1 MDVNDAR
8 YQVGQRLHHPLFG
21 EGLIVEV
28 HTDRGREVLEVVF
41 DGQLR
46 RLSAA
51 RDWEIVDGSRS
62 RETVVAGDG
71 RDDEPLPLVP
81 RASGPRR
88 AWHPQG
94 DRLLERWLANGSE
107 SQAHFDA
114 RAQAE
119 EWAGWA
125 SADRLLSLDS
135 LRGVERFPHQVDA
148 CLRVLRDFGGRGIL
162 ADEVGLGKTVEAG
175 IVLKEYLLRGAVRTV
190 LVLVPASLCEQWRAE
205 LWEKFELDFVVS
217 RGPAGQWG
225 RHPLVI
231 SSLETARHERHR
243 RRVRGA
249 NYDMVVVDEAHRLR
263 NHLTLGWKFINDL
276 NPRYLLLL
284 TATPVQNDLRE
295 LYNLVTLVRP
305 GTVGTFSQFRR
316 DFLSGHDKRTPRNT
330 PRLRRLLRSV
340 MIRTRR
346 GDTQLTFAPRKVD
359 TLWVPQNV
367 AERNLYKQVS
377 EFVADAVHGDAGQPG
392 KPHYF
397 TLMVLQK
404 EMGSSWAAAAGT
416 LLRLASHPDGLDPKR
431 VRAFADRAAALSADP
446 SKIKTL
452 LRSITAL
459 QGEKAIVFT
468 QFRATQDAIV
478 NALNDAGLS
487 HQVFHGEMGWREKE
501 DSLEAFRLRDQ
512 VLVSTEAGGEGRN
525 LQYARNV
532 INYDLPWNPMRLEQR
547 IGRVHRLGQEHPVRV
562 TNLVA
567 RGTIEA
573 YVLEILERKIRMFE
587 LVVGEMEEI
596 LGAWNTHGSFED
608 EVFRRW
614 TESRS
619 PRVRKKRFG
628 ELAQHLVTARKLYQ
642 QQRDNQS
649 WLFRGPADH
658 EDEGSGQ

>member
-1 MDVNDAR
+1 MELSESR
-8 YQVGQRLHHPLFG
+8 YQVGQRLHHPVFG

-51 RDWEIVDGSRS
+51 REWEIVDGVR
-62 RETVVAGDG
+62 VVEPAPAGG
-71 RDDEPLPLVP
+71 GSAATASPATA
-81 RASGPRR
+81 RALGTIRR
-88 AWHPQG
+88 HWHPQG
-94 DRLLERWLANGSE
+94 DRLLERWLQHEAE
-107 SQAHFDA
+107 SQGQFDT

-125 SADRLLSLDS
+125 SADRLVSLDS
-135 LRGVERFPHQVDA
+135 LRGVERFPHQVNA
-148 CLRVLRDFGGRGIL
+148 CLRVLGDFGGRGIL

-175 IVLKEYLLRGAVRTV
+175 IVVKEYLLRGAVRTV

-217 RGPAGQWG
+217 RGPSGQWG

-249 NYDMVVVDEAHRLR
+249 NYDMLVVDEAHRLR
-263 NHLTLGWKFINDL
+263 NHLTLGWKFLNDL

-330 PRLRRLLRSV
+330 PRLRRLLQSV

-346 GDTQLTFAPRKVD
+346 GDTQLTFAPRRVE
-359 TLWVPQNV
+359 TVWVPQTA
-367 AERNLYKQVS
+367 AERTLYRQVS
-377 EFVADAVHGDAGQPG
+377 EFVADAVHSDAGQPG

-404 EMGSSWAAAAGT
+404 EMGSSWAAACGT
-416 LLRLASHPDGLDPKR
+416 LARLASHPDGLDPKR
-431 VRAFADRAAALSADP
+431 VRAFADRARELSRDP
-446 SKIKTL
+446 SKLRTL
-452 LRSITAL
+452 LRSMVSL
-459 QGEKAIVFT
+459 KGEKAIVFT

-478 NALNDAGLS
+478 TALRAGGIEPS
-487 HQVFHGEMGWREKE
+487 VFHGEMGWREKE
-501 DSLEAFRLRDQ
+501 EALEQFRLRDQ

-525 LQYARNV
+525 LQFARNV

-562 TNLVA
+562 INLVA

-614 TESRS
+614 TEART
-619 PRVRKKRFG
+619 PRLRKKRFT

-642 QQRDNQS
+642 QQRDSQN
-649 WLFRGPADH
+649 WLFRGSAESDEEPAT
-658 EDEGSGQ
+658 